1 MVRFVSTA
9 GAALALAALLCTAA
23 TPAFAEGKI
32 SGVVNVNTASAAEL
46 EMLPGVGASRAKAV
60 IEAREAKGGFK
71 SLDDLL
77 AVKGIGE
84 ASLAKLRPH
93 LTLEGKTTVKS
104 ESQRLSATGRRRTA
118 AGPILRPPCAASP
131 SSCCSCARCTRTPTH
146 RAS

>member
-1 MVRFVSTA
+1 MVRFMSIASALLALTVLLATA
-9 GAALALAALLCTAA
+9 GAPVLA
-23 TPAFAEGKI
+23 EEKI
-32 SGVVNVNTASAAEL
+32 TGVVNVNTATAAEL
-46 EMLPGVGASRAKAV
+46 EMLPGIGASRAKAV

-104 ESQRLSATGRRRTA
+104 E
-118 AGPILRPPCAASP
+118 
-131 SSCCSCARCTRTPTH
+131 
-146 RAS
+146 

>member
-1 MVRFVSTA
+1 MVRFAKAA
-9 GAALALAALLCTAA
+9 GAALALALLVIAGA
-23 TPAFAEGKI
+23 PAFAEDEKLT
-32 SGVVNVNTASAAEL
+32 GVVNVNTASAAEL

-104 ESQRLSATGRRRTA
+104 E
-118 AGPILRPPCAASP
+118 
-131 SSCCSCARCTRTPTH
+131 
-146 RAS
+146 

>member
-1 MVRFVSTA
+1 MHRFVSTA
-9 GAALALAALLCTAA
+9 GAALALAALLCTAGA
-23 TPAFAEGKI
+23 PAFAEEKI

-93 LTLEGKTTVKS
+93 LTLEGKTTVRS
-104 ESQRLSATGRRRTA
+104 E
-118 AGPILRPPCAASP
+118 
-131 SSCCSCARCTRTPTH
+131 
-146 RAS
+146 

>member
-1 MVRFVSTA
+1 MVRFVSIA
-9 GAALALAALLCTAA
+9 SAALALTTLLVTAA
-23 TPAFAEGKI
+23 VPALAEEKI

-46 EMLPGVGASRAKAV
+46 EMLPGIGASRAKAV

-93 LTLEGKTTVKS
+93 LTLEGKTTAHG
-104 ESQRLSATGRRRTA
+104 E
-118 AGPILRPPCAASP
+118 
-131 SSCCSCARCTRTPTH
+131 
-146 RAS
+146 

>member
-1 MVRFVSTA
+1 M
-9 GAALALAALLCTAA
+9 
-23 TPAFAEGKI
+23 
-32 SGVVNVNTASAAEL
+32 NVNTASAAEL

-93 LTLEGKTTVKS
+93 LTLEGKTTS
-104 ESQRLSATGRRRTA
+104 
-118 AGPILRPPCAASP
+118 
-131 SSCCSCARCTRTPTH
+131 
-146 RAS
+146 

>member
-1 MVRFVSTA
+1 MVRFLSTA
-9 GAALALAALLCTAA
+9 GAALALAVLLAGSSAL
-23 TPAFAEGKI
+23 AEEKL
-32 SGVVNVNTASAAEL
+32 SGVVNINTASAAEL
-46 EMLPGVGASRAKAV
+46 EMLPGIGASRAKAM

-104 ESQRLSATGRRRTA
+104 E
-118 AGPILRPPCAASP
+118 
-131 SSCCSCARCTRTPTH
+131 
-146 RAS
+146 

>member
-1 MVRFVSTA
+1 MHRFVSTA
-9 GAALALAALLCTAA
+9 GAALALAALLSTAGA
-23 TPAFAEGKI
+23 PAFAEEKI

-104 ESQRLSATGRRRTA
+104 E
-118 AGPILRPPCAASP
+118 
-131 SSCCSCARCTRTPTH
+131 
-146 RAS
+146 

>member
-1 MVRFVSTA
+1 MVRFLSTA
-9 GAALALAALLCTAA
+9 GAALALAVLLAGSSAL
-23 TPAFAEGKI
+23 AEEEL

-46 EMLPGVGASRAKAV
+46 EMLPGIGASRAKAL

-93 LTLEGKTTVKS
+93 LTLEGKTTAHA
-104 ESQRLSATGRRRTA
+104 E
-118 AGPILRPPCAASP
+118 
-131 SSCCSCARCTRTPTH
+131 
-146 RAS
+146 

>member
-1 MVRFVSTA
+1 MHRIVSIA
-9 GAALALAALLCTAA
+9 SAALALAALLVTAG
-23 TPAFAEGKI
+23 TPVLAEEKI
-32 SGVVNVNTASAAEL
+32 TGVVNVNTASAAEL
-46 EMLPGVGASRAKAV
+46 EMLPGIGASRAKAV

-104 ESQRLSATGRRRTA
+104 E
-118 AGPILRPPCAASP
+118 
-131 SSCCSCARCTRTPTH
+131 
-146 RAS
+146 

>member
-1 MVRFVSTA
+1 MHRFVSTA
-9 GAALALAALLCTAA
+9 GAALALAILLCTAGA
-23 TPAFAEGKI
+23 PAFAEEKI

-104 ESQRLSATGRRRTA
+104 E
-118 AGPILRPPCAASP
+118 
-131 SSCCSCARCTRTPTH
+131 
-146 RAS
+146 